1 MSISLAKFNPKRFSK
16 IPRIYTRKTKNN
28 NNKIFPISLS
38 KNREILAQKKHWLM
52 GATFLPSLILLF
64 FVFSFLSFW
73 VGFSYLAMI
82 CFSNPIFLPPS
93 SSPPPTPLWFVFSCL
108 FSLGNLIFPPLPM
121 QSNLKQLD
129 SNIQSNVHTY
139 MKEDR

>member
-1 MSISLAKFNPKRFSK
+1 MSMFLAKFHPKTFSK

-73 VGFSYLAMI
+73 FGFS
-82 CFSNPIFLPPS
+82 
-93 SSPPPTPLWFVFSCL
+93 
-108 FSLGNLIFPPLPM
+108 
-121 QSNLKQLD
+121 
-129 SNIQSNVHTY
+129 
-139 MKEDR
+139 